1 MPYIAAEITKRLN
14 AQKEVDDMLYKVQ
27 VGAFEN
33 RSGAEKLLAELK
45 AKGYNG
51 FIVEVD
57 DGAPA
62 PAPAPAIGVGSK
74 VKIKNG
80 AKSYEGV
87 AMADF
92 VYNKVYTVDS
102 LNGARA
108 VLDKNGLCT
117 AFHIDNLILV

>member
-1 MPYIAAEITKRLN
+1 MNNKKLSPETHGVRGKAN
-14 AQKEVDDMLYKVQ
+14 
-27 VGAFEN
+27 
-33 RSGAEKLLAELK
+33 AEKLLAELK

-62 PAPAPAIGVGSK
+62 PTPAPAPAPTIGVGSR
-74 VKIKNG
+74 VMIKPG

-87 AMADF
+87 AMANF
-92 VYNKVYTVDS
+92 VYNKVYTVDV
-102 LNGARA
+102 LNGTRA
-108 VLDKNGLCT
+108 VLDQNGLCT